1 MSNILLL
8 DTAYGT
14 RVALKKGE
22 ECFYNEELALKG
34 SETVMP
40 LIDGILKRAAL
51 KASELDA
58 IGACVGPGSFTGVRI
73 GLATVKSLCYALDKQ
88 TFAFTSTELMAYNNK
103 DTALP
108 VTVLCDA
115 GNGVY
120 YLAEY
125 SKGVTEV
132 LRAPECVSE
141 ETAKAFLKNNA
152 DNALSCDGASAKK
165 FGGKAYSG
173 KTELFEAISR
183 ARFIAESELLPLY
196 IRKPQPERGVGDL

>member
-1 MSNILLL
+1 MSNILML

-14 RVALKKGE
+14 RVALRKGD
-22 ECFYNEELALKG
+22 ECFYIEELALKG

-40 LIDGILKRAAL
+40 LIDSVLKRAAL
-51 KASELDA
+51 KVSELDA

-103 DTALP
+103 DTSS

-125 SKGVTEV
+125 EGGVTKV
-132 LRAPECVSE
+132 LREPECVCE
-141 ETAKAFLKNNA
+141 ETAKDFLKSKA
-152 DNALSCDGASAKK
+152 SNALSCDSAAAKK
-165 FGGKAYSG
+165 FGGKVYSG
-173 KTELFEAISR
+173 ETELFEAISR
-183 ARFIAESELLPLY
+183 ARFINESELLPLY
-196 IRKPQPERGVGDL
+196 IRKPQPERGAGDL